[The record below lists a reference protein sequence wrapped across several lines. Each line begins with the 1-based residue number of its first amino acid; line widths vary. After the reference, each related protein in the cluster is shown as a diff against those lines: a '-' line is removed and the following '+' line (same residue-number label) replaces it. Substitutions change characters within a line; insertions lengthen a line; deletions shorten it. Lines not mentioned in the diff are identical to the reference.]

1 MNKVRLPYYCVRKGR
16 GYFEIGKERSESTG
30 IPASI
35 PLGID
40 GPEAWTK
47 AHSWY
52 EAFQEARNPSNRK
65 RLGGYPP
72 GSLGAAYV
80 LWKGSPDWQEK
91 KPRTREEYERA
102 WDDHIDPAFGRRL
115 YTKITVADSEAFHR
129 RLKKQLS
136 KSDAHR
142 TLKVWRA
149 ILNMLAKKNLLAKAP
164 IGAVTNPMPE
174 GRGQFWL
181 AWEVARLMRA
191 AHLLHLFTK
200 DDKWLAAGLLVRL
213 AWETA
218 MSPPDCRTFA
228 LAMMRQDRSG
238 WYLERARTK
247 TGVAA
252 KPPISDALAD
262 DLNAYATRGGR
273 TPIPSAPLFSTR
285 TGKPMDRFQM
295 ADLFADLRRVAF
307 GKTERRQFQDL
318 RRSANL
324 EADLGGASAED
335 RAAVMAN
342 ALDKNKAL
350 DAVYT
355 PVTVARARK
364 TLKARE
370 AGREL
375 LDQELGRERSR
386 KLPPGGV

>member
-1 MNKVRLPYYCVRKGR
+1 MNKVRLPYYVIRKGR
-16 GYFEIGKERSESTG
+16 GYFEIGKERAKKSG
-30 IPASI
+30 LPASI
-35 PLGID
+35 PLGTD

-52 EAFQEARNPSNRK
+52 EAYQEALNPNNKK

-72 GSLGAAYV
+72 GSLGAAYA
-80 LWKGSPDWQEK
+80 LWKASPDWLEK

-102 WDDHIDPAFGRRL
+102 WADHIDPNFGRKL
-115 YTKITVADSEAFHR
+115 YTKITVSDSEAFHR
-129 RLKKQLS
+129 RLKRDLS

-149 ILNMLAKKNLLAKAP
+149 ILHMLQKKNLLTKAP
-164 IGAVTNPMPE
+164 IGAVTNPMPK

-181 AWEVARLMRA
+181 AWEVARLLRA
-191 AHLLHLFTK
+191 ARLLHRVTE
-200 DDKWLAAGLLVRL
+200 DDRWLRAGLLVRL

-218 MSPPDCRTFA
+218 MSPPDCRTFR
-228 LAMMRQDRSG
+228 LAMLRKDRSG
-238 WYLERARTK
+238 WYLERPRTK
-247 TGVAA
+247 TGAEA

-262 DLNAYATRGGR
+262 DLHAYATRDGR
-273 TPIPSAPLFSTR
+273 TPMPSAPLFSTSA
-285 TGKPMDRFQM
+285 GKEMDRFQM
-295 ADLFADLRRVAF
+295 ADLFAELRRVTF
-307 GKTERRQFQDL
+307 GKKEKRQFQDI

-335 RAAVMAN
+335 RASVMAN

-386 KLPPGGV
+386 KHPPGGV

>member
-1 MNKVRLPYYCVRKGR
+1 MNKVRLPYYVIRKGR
-16 GYFEIGKERSESTG
+16 GYFEIGKHRSDLTG

-35 PLGID
+35 PLGKD
-40 GPEAWTK
+40 GPDTWAK

-52 EAFQEARNPSNRK
+52 EAFQDARAPNSRK

-80 LWKGSPDWQEK
+80 LWKGSPDWLEK

-115 YTKITVADSEAFHR
+115 FTKITVSDSEAFHR
-129 RLKKQLS
+129 RLKKELS
-136 KSDAHR
+136 PSDAHR
-142 TLKVWRA
+142 TLKIWRA
-149 ILNMLAKKNLLAKAP
+149 ILHMLQKKNLLPQAP
-164 IGAVTNPMPE
+164 IGAVTNPMPK

-181 AWEVARLMRA
+181 AWEVAKMLRA
-191 AHLLHLFTK
+191 ARLAHRFTG
-200 DDKWLAAGLLVRL
+200 DDKWLAIGLAVRL

-218 MSPPDCRTFA
+218 MSPPDCRTFT
-228 LAMMRQDRSG
+228 LAMMRKDRSG

-247 TGVAA
+247 TGAAA
-252 KPPISDALAD
+252 KPPLSTALAD
-262 DLNAYATRGGR
+262 DLYAYAKRDGR
-273 TPIPSAPLFSTR
+273 TPIPTAVLFGSAK
-285 TGKPMDRFQM
+285 GKGWDRFQM
-295 ADLFADLRRVAF
+295 ADLFAELRRITF
-307 GKTERRQFQDL
+307 GKKERRQFQDM

-324 EADLGGASAED
+324 EADLGGASAQD

-342 ALDKNKAL
+342 ALDKNKSL

-364 TLKARE
+364 AQEARE
-370 AGREL
+370 AGRAL
-375 LDQELGRERSR
+375 LEQELGRDRSR
-386 KLPPGGV
+386 KHPPGGV